1 MMENKYEEEELIDMI
16 SDAMII
22 NDELESISEEIED

>member
-1 MMENKYEEEELIDMI
+1 MENKYEEEELIDMI